1 MIMDVIETG
10 DDNCDDNI
18 EAEVTLTAADGD
30 KLNLRLFVPSTQG
43 TTFPLTYV
51 VTGGPGH
58 FQGKSGSGTG
68 SIVLSTPPPN
78 IALTLT
84 VTGNMN
90 SQPGLKSSVNPS
102 GIVPIGSSRLT
113 IQPGSWLSIYGKNFA
128 GTTTIW
134 DGVSTNIP
142 TNLEGITATL
152 NGKPMY
158 FWLRSPTQINLQ
170 APDETLRGCATLTL
184 NTPNGGVSS
193 RVHINHAAPSLSL
206 LDAKYPAVVIPT
218 FRGGAY
224 GKGTCDLAGPTGRF
238 SYATRP
244 AKKGEVV
251 VLYGVGFGPTNP
263 TVPAGVAFTGT
274 APVVSKFPVQV
285 QIGGTTVTPAFVG
298 LIGAGLYQIN
308 ITVPAMAVSGDNSIR
323 DSLPGADGFTQSNLF
338 LAVQ

>member
-1 MIMDVIETG
+1 MTMDVIETG

-18 EAEVTLTAADGD
+18 EAEVTLTAASGD
-30 KLNLRLFVPSTQG
+30 KFNLRLFVPSTQG

-90 SQPGLKSSVNPS
+90 SQPVLKSSVNPS

-158 FWLRSPTQINLQ
+158 FWLRSPTQINLPP
-170 APDETLRGCATLTL
+170 PDETLRG
-184 NTPNGGVSS
+184 
-193 RVHINHAAPSLSL
+193 
-206 LDAKYPAVVIPT
+206 
-218 FRGGAY
+218 
-224 GKGTCDLAGPTGRF
+224 
-238 SYATRP
+238 
-244 AKKGEVV
+244 
-251 VLYGVGFGPTNP
+251 
-263 TVPAGVAFTGT
+263 
-274 APVVSKFPVQV
+274 
-285 QIGGTTVTPAFVG
+285 
-298 LIGAGLYQIN
+298 
-308 ITVPAMAVSGDNSIR
+308 
-323 DSLPGADGFTQSNLF
+323 
-338 LAVQ
+338 

>member
-1 MIMDVIETG
+1 MTMDVIETG

-18 EAEVTLTAADGD
+18 EAEVTLTAASGD
-30 KLNLRLFVPSTQG
+30 KFNLRLFVPSTQG

-263 TVPAGVAFTGT
+263 TVPAGFAFTGT

-298 LIGAGLYQIN
+298 LIGAGLYQSN
-308 ITVPAMAVSGDNSIR
+308 ITVPATAVSGDNPIR
-323 DSLPGADGFTQSNLF
+323 VSLPGADGFTQSNLF